1 MAASCIRGAPLR
13 TERLSTGR
21 RKLLCDLIV
30 EIPSDPSGTEPEKIT
45 VSSGFDTDFSSLPTF
60 LQWVVHWSKVDVA
73 GVVHDWLYA
82 NGAERKRA
90 DRIWRIL
97 ALSGE
102 HHASRLKPGSAGL
115 VFVCS
120 EPLPGTGMPDG
131 VSRNVGAVPMRSH
144 VSLRCERGAQ
154 PIAELAVLDATPY
167 RVGRALDP
175 FCESAPPP
183 AEDFYTRIAVG
194 APANRVAVAI
204 AR

>member
-21 RKLLCDLIV
+21 RKLLCDLVIEV
-30 EIPSDPSGTEPEKIT
+30 SSGPSGTEPEKVT

-90 DRIWRIL
+90 DRIWWMV

-102 HHASRLKPGSAGL
+102 HHANRLQAWICWLGLRVFGSIAWN
-115 VFVCS
+115 
-120 EPLPGTGMPDG
+120 
-131 VSRNVGAVPMRSH
+131 RNARRREQERRSA
-144 VSLRCERGAQ
+144 S
-154 PIAELAVLDATPY
+154 DANP
-167 RVGRALDP
+167 
-175 FCESAPPP
+175 
-183 AEDFYTRIAVG
+183 
-194 APANRVAVAI
+194 
-204 AR
+204 